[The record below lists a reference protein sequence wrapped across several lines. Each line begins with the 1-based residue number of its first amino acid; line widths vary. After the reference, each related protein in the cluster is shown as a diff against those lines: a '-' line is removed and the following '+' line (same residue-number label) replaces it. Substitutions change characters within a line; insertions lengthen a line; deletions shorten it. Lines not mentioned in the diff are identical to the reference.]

1 MYSASKIKSA
11 QQALASL
18 ERTCAR
24 MERAIS
30 DVRRSLYRWGITAAD
45 EQDVIIAR
53 LIDSGFVDES
63 RYAAAYVR
71 DKMIGG
77 RWGVAK
83 IRAAL
88 RAKGIDRELIEEA
101 IEQNTD
107 GRQIKKR
114 LEVNIR
120 KHYEREVDK
129 AASKYA
135 LRVKLFRRA
144 AMQGFEIEMIND
156 IIDRLFDD

>member
-1 MYSASKIKSA
+1 MYSTSKIKSPE
-11 QQALASL
+11 QALAAL

-30 DVRRSLYRWGITAAD
+30 DVRRSLYRWGITATD

-53 LIDSGFVDES
+53 LIANGFVDQR
-63 RYAAAYVR
+63 RYASAYVR

-88 RAKGIDRELIEEA
+88 RAKGIERELIDEA
-101 IEQNTD
+101 IEQNID
-107 GRQIKKR
+107 GRQIKQR
-114 LEVNIR
+114 LEANIR
-120 KHYEREVDK
+120 KHYERERDR
-129 AASKYA
+129 ATSTYA

-144 AMQGFEIEMIND
+144 ASQGFEIEMIND
-156 IIDRLFDD
+156 IIDRLLDD